1 MKEQERGGE
10 HSRNQ
15 SLSKSLLLKSIQ
27 KNNKQTSRYSLLYIH
42 FRRLFQAR
50 QKPKGMAKPTKH
62 QSSKQ
67 STGGK
72 MPPAKK
78 QSKERR
84 RKSHRNRNKT
94 NKKTRKKERKK
105 RNNAHILRVTG
116 STMAGVQA
124 VRRRLTSQA

>member
-1 MKEQERGGE
+1 
-10 HSRNQ
+10 
-15 SLSKSLLLKSIQ
+15 
-27 KNNKQTSRYSLLYIH
+27 
-42 FRRLFQAR
+42 
-50 QKPKGMAKPTKH
+50 
-62 QSSKQ
+62 
-67 STGGK
+67 
-72 MPPAKK
+72 MPPAK
-78 QSKERR
+78 QSNERR